1 MGYRTGLD
9 IKLTILDQLAN
20 RPYVLNELER
30 RIDTNGRVLRRHLE
44 ELVTLGLVCLQNRP
58 SHACNGQRY
67 TVAQLNPSLP
77 QEQYESIRQQ
87 HERRRRDRPRR
98 SQPAEDAL

>member
-9 IKLTILDQLAN
+9 IKLNILDELAS

-44 ELVTLGLVCLQNRP
+44 ELVTLGLVCLQKRAA
-58 SHACNGQRY
+58 HARNGQRY

-87 HERRRRDRPRR
+87 NERRKQDPSRRLA
-98 SQPAEDAL
+98 SLEDDQ